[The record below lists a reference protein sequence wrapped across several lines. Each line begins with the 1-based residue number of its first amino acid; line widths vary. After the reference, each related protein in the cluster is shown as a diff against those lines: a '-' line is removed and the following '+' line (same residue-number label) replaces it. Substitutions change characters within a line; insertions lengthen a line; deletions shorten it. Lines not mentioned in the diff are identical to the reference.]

1 MMRRE
6 SGKGGPPSGGR
17 PGDGAVSGKDSF
29 QGGPSAGGWLGDG
42 AAPGKGFFRGSLQSP
57 AGRRHGRKTGA
68 RIDYR
73 DYRLS
78 AGEWV
83 SAVFQALLLCAVLD
97 YLFYRKLWVLVF
109 FLPLGIWYV
118 SGYRQR
124 KLTARQ
130 KKLTGEFRELLGCL
144 SVSLRAGYSVE
155 NSLTEAEKDLA
166 GMLGPDSLILE
177 ELAFM
182 NSQIRLSVPVES
194 LLLDL
199 GRRSGIED
207 VENFAAVFVSGR
219 KMGGN
224 LSGIVRSASAAIS
237 DKLDVEREIEASLA
251 AKKYEQRIMSVMPCG
266 IILYMQ
272 LTSPGYL
279 DVLYTTTLGMLVMTG
294 CLAVYAAAVLW
305 GNSIVQIE
313 V

>member
-1 MMRRE
+1 MKRR
-6 SGKGGPPSGGR
+6 GR
-17 PGDGAVSGKDSF
+17 IRERLPAV
-29 QGGPSAGGWLGDG
+29 
-42 AAPGKGFFRGSLQSP
+42 
-57 AGRRHGRKTGA
+57 GRKAGT

-73 DYRLS
+73 VYRMSLSEWLS
-78 AGEWV
+78 AICQ
-83 SAVFQALLLCAVLD
+83 AVLLCCALD

-109 FLPLGIWYV
+109 FTPLGVWYV
-118 SGYRQR
+118 NGYRQR
-124 KLTARQ
+124 KLEARK

-155 NSLTEAEKDLA
+155 NSLLEGEKDLA
-166 GMLGPDSLILE
+166 GMLGKDALILQ
-177 ELAFM
+177 ELAYM

-207 VENFAAVFVSGR
+207 IENFAAVFVTGR

-224 LSGIVRSASAAIS
+224 LPSIVRSASAAIS

-251 AKKYEQRIMSVMPCG
+251 AKKYEQRIMSVMPCA
-266 IILYMQ
+266 IILYME

-305 GNSIVQIE
+305 GNSIVKIE